1 MRKTISSLIL
11 ASGLIAI
18 GLVQG
23 AIAQERADLPARE
36 RIDRSFTLR
45 PGAAV
50 SISSIAGP
58 VTVETGGGSRAEVH
72 ILRQARTRQELE
84 CTRTEVEGRNGG
96 LSIRQLTPSRLQSCR
111 TIEMRQTVRLVLP
124 RNVDLSLES
133 IAGKLEVGTIDGA
146 LRLNSIAGRTT
157 IAGARSANISSVAGR
172 LQLGLGPID
181 RQGVRIS
188 SVTGSVELLFR
199 RGTNA
204 DFHADSVLGRV
215 TSASPAVQVR
225 REQNSYR
232 ARVGTGGPMVSVSS
246 IVGQVRLGIV

>member
-1 MRKTISSLIL
+1 MRPSTSSLTL

-18 GLVQG
+18 GLVHG
-23 AIAQERADLPARE
+23 ANAQERADLPARE

-72 ILRQARTRQELE
+72 ILRQARTQQELE
-84 CTRTEVEGRNGG
+84 CTRTEIESRNGG
-96 LSIRQLTPSRLQSCR
+96 LSIRQLTPSRLQACR
-111 TIEMRQTVRLVLP
+111 TIETRQTVRLVLP
-124 RNVDLSLES
+124 RNVDLSLDS
-133 IAGKLEVGTIDGA
+133 IAGKLEVGTVDGA
-146 LRLNSIAGRTT
+146 LRLSSIAGRTT
-157 IAGARSANISSVAGR
+157 IAGARSADISSVAGR

-204 DFHADSVLGRV
+204 DFRADSVMGRV